1 MVRLSKT
8 LMHTYNDEIHNVS
21 VESIISFVSSRHW
34 DISSSERLDIIKE
47 YTHYGLEHWGSD
59 TQVRY
64 LYMCVC
70 LMTIFSYKYTI
81 DVKSVH
87 NSR

>member
-1 MVRLSKT
+1 MYQIGSFGQWCALANTDAYIV
-8 LMHTYNDEIHNVS
+8 TYNDHIS
-21 VESIISFVSSRHW
+21 IESIISFVSSRHW

-70 LMTIFSYKYTI
+70 
-81 DVKSVH
+81 
-87 NSR
+87 